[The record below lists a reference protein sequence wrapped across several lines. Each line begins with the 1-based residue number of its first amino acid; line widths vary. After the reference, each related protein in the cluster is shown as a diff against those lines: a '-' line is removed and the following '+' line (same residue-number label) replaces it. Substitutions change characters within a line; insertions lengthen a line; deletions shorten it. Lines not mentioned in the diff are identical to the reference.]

1 MSEILKGILK
11 INKLIKVLVKEEDID
26 DLKIFL
32 NKKDELIK
40 LYNNEGSK
48 NEEDKKILKNIND
61 LDIENVESFKQLMNK
76 TKTLMD
82 EVKNQKGNVINNNN
96 KLKKYHLNNIKSGYR
111 IDRKK

>member
-1 MSEILKGILK
+1 MSEILKEILK
-11 INKLIKVLVKEEDID
+11 VSKIIKVLVKEEDID
-26 DLKIFL
+26 NLKISL
-32 NKKDELIK
+32 NKKNELIK
-40 LYNNEGSK
+40 RYNNEGIK
-48 NEEDKKILKNIND
+48 KVEDKKILKNIND

-111 IDRKK
+111 FDRKK